1 MTIGEFRGNF
11 GNFEEKRL
19 PQAIEIGLFANGC
32 LQNEI
37 FF

>member
-1 MTIGEFRGNF
+1 MTIGKFCGNF
-11 GNFEEKRL
+11 GNFDEIRPL
-19 PQAIEIGLFANGC
+19 QAIEIGLFANGC